1 MYRGMYRKGPHGPF
15 CVSVGNVPRHGEAKV
30 DSVSD
35 TVTRITS
42 LVAPLLESLGL
53 ELWGLEYSP
62 TSGRS
67 LLRVYINVTGRHVAI
82 EDCERASRE
91 ISAAMD
97 VHDPISG
104 EYTLEVSSPGI
115 DRPLYT
121 PAQFALYCGQQ
132 IKLTLRL
139 PQDGRRRMQ
148 GAIKAADAQSL
159 TLQVEDQVVSI
170 AFTNIEKARVVPDLV
185 ALGLASSGPVGRA
198 PRKQDKG

>member
-1 MYRGMYRKGPHGPF
+1 MNRGMYRKGPHGPF
-15 CVSVGNVPRHGEAKV
+15 CVFPGGMLFHDEAKV
-30 DSVSD
+30 DFVSD

-67 LLRVYINVTGRHVAI
+67 LLRVYINVADRHVAI
-82 EDCERASRE
+82 EDCARASRE

-121 PAQFALYCGQQ
+121 PAHYALYCGHQ

-148 GAIKAADAQSL
+148 GVIKACDAQTLSL
-159 TLQVEDQVVSI
+159 QMEDQLLHV
-170 AFTNIEKARVVPDLV
+170 ALTNIEKARVVPDLV

-198 PRKQDKG
+198 PRKHGKD

>member
-1 MYRGMYRKGPHGPF
+1 MT
-15 CVSVGNVPRHGEAKV
+15 
-30 DSVSD
+30 D

-67 LLRVYINVTGRHVAI
+67 LLRVYINVADRHVGI

-121 PAQFALYCGQQ
+121 PAQFALYIGQQ
-132 IKLTLRL
+132 VKLSLRL
-139 PQDGRRRMQ
+139 PQGGRRRFL
-148 GAIKAADAQSL
+148 GVIKAVDTQSV
-159 TLQVEDQVVSI
+159 TLQVDDQTLSV
-170 AFTNIEKARVVPDLV
+170 AFTNVEKARVVPDLV

-198 PRKQDKG
+198 PRKQDKV

>member
-1 MYRGMYRKGPHGPF
+1 MYRKGPHGPF
-15 CVSVGNVPRHGEAKV
+15 CVFMAHTPRHVEAKV
-30 DSVSD
+30 YFVSD

-62 TSGRS
+62 NSGRS
-67 LLRVYINVTGRHVAI
+67 LLRVYIHVADRHVGI

-132 IKLTLRL
+132 IKLTLRM
-139 PQDGRRRMQ
+139 PRDGRRRMQ
-148 GAIKAADAQSL
+148 GVIQASDAQSL
-159 TLQVEDQVVSI
+159 SLQVDDQLLSI
-170 AFTNIEKARVVPDLV
+170 AFSDIEKARVVPDLV
-185 ALGLASSGPVGRA
+185 ALGLAPAAPVRRA